1 MKNRIMKFIRKNG
14 LVLWIVVAVLALASL
29 PVYAAYMR
37 TQTAKRV
44 ISTMAGVGN
53 RFSSNRLA
61 MLETNASE
69 LEFRFITVTGA
80 TPAEGIQRELT
91 ICNYPQGLEASFYPY
106 DISYTLQ
113 MELTDNLGQ
122 SPVFTNEA
130 SALAQY
136 YVLDTTG
143 TARYFAK
150 NPQTGKYVLSLTDQS
165 LKGNKTSTNAYTLC
179 FPDKDTGVYM
189 KTFVSPLVKVN
200 SNWIQPS
207 DLKSIGAMISAVSV
221 SNSTDNNWT
230 GELTEPR
237 ESGKNVSDY
246 DAFNYVV
253 TGSGAG
259 TITLKWNANMLEIN
273 PFFSENEGITGTI
286 TEDGNG
292 YKTLTFTVTAVQ
304 PKNRYS
310 FQMYRVAESN
320 WSSITSF
327 SAIANESNSNNPL
340 IVFDFTAAEGD

>member
-1 MKNRIMKFIRKNG
+1 
-14 LVLWIVVAVLALASL
+14 
-29 PVYAAYMR
+29 
-37 TQTAKRV
+37 
-44 ISTMAGVGN
+44 
-53 RFSSNRLA
+53 
-61 MLETNASE
+61 
-69 LEFRFITVTGA
+69 
-80 TPAEGIQRELT
+80 
-91 ICNYPQGLEASFYPY
+91 
-106 DISYTLQ
+106 
-113 MELTDNLGQ
+113 
-122 SPVFTNEA
+122 
-130 SALAQY
+130 
-136 YVLDTTG
+136 
-143 TARYFAK
+143 
-150 NPQTGKYVLSLTDQS
+150 
-165 LKGNKTSTNAYTLC
+165 
-179 FPDKDTGVYM
+179 
-189 KTFVSPLVKVN
+189 
-200 SNWIQPS
+200 
-207 DLKSIGAMISAVSV
+207 VSV

-237 ESGKNVSDY
+237 ESGRNVSDY